1 MRPGIEQRMI
11 DWGTMFVPDTPVLE
25 VMVRGTILYLA
36 LFFLLRVVLKRQSGA
51 TSVTDLLVI
60 VLIAD
65 AAQNAMADDYK
76 SVTDGLVLV
85 ATIVFWAFVLDFV
98 AFRFPSLRRMIQ
110 PGPLTL
116 VKDGRVLR
124 RNLRKELI
132 SEDELDAQLRR
143 QGVEHVENARAAY
156 MEGDGS
162 FSVVTGEHHPAERK
176 QAF

>member
-1 MRPGIEQRMI
+1 VI
-11 DWGTMFVPDTPVLE
+11 DWHKMLVPDTPVLE
-25 VMVRGTILYLA
+25 IVVRGSILYLA
-36 LFFLLRVVLKRQSGA
+36 LFFLLRVVLKRQSGT

-65 AAQNAMADDYK
+65 AAQNAMADDYS

-85 ATIVFWAFVLDFV
+85 ATIVFWAFALDFI
-98 AFRFPSLRRMIQ
+98 AFRIPALRRFIQ

-116 VKDGRVLR
+116 VKDGRMLR
-124 RNLRKELI
+124 PNMQRELI
-132 SEDELDAQLRR
+132 TEEELRAQLRQ
-143 QGVEHVENARAAY
+143 QGVEDLEDAKAVY

-162 FSVVTGEHHPAERK
+162 FSVIDGDRHRAQKK